1 MTKANA
7 VWQPPAE
14 VSREQCLADSRAV
27 LAMPDIPLKE
37 YEDLVRVEA
46 VGMEWDVGAQIYEP
60 EDSAKIVV
68 GADGRKA
75 GAYLLSG
82 GDGDFK
88 TMAPVARLLAG
99 KFGFKVAT
107 MTYPGRLCLDDPSR
121 NWPGDTIN
129 PDGAIRTPIWLTGEH
144 ITPDQYEVVKDGS
157 LRERYGTR
165 TVLHARPGTT
175 FWHRMAGWPAAFE
188 EGGKQVMARNLPD
201 GEYSIYVHGHSTGG
215 PFVFMLSQRV
225 PNVAGVMAVENSAF
239 GYINE
244 AKLAVQGSLGAIG
257 DYERR
262 VTETSRVDPFYE
274 LYVRTWRD
282 KARYIGPEKLGQ
294 DGPVALMRLPMVIEE
309 VMEAWDAAKDQ
320 PQFKCEYVV
329 STNIEPSL
337 EEGARVTAGRLG
349 LDEAG
354 TEALVEAIPELRA
367 GASGTRGQAGSAR
380 PVLRYQGQPRPQRR
394 ELQEPGDAHV
404 RPHGAGP
411 KDRAD
416 ALPGR
421 RPFLLDAGGGLA
433 AGGGAGRGQ
442 DLARCDNGRVFSA
455 CGRRRGVEAGHREFG
470 ADEPRLTLTLCD

>member
-1 MTKANA
+1 MTNADA
-7 VWQPPAE
+7 VWEPPAE
-14 VSREQCLADSRAV
+14 VSRAQCLADSGAV
-27 LAMPDIPLKE
+27 LALPDIPLKE
-37 YEDLVRVEA
+37 YEDLVRIQA
-46 VGMEWDVGAQIYEP
+46 VGMDWDIGAQIYEP
-60 EDSAKIVV
+60 EDPGKILV

-107 MTYPGRLCLDDPSR
+107 MTYPGRLYLDDPSR

-129 PDGAIRTPIWLTGEH
+129 PDGTIRTPTWLTGEH
-144 ITPDQYEVVKDGS
+144 ITPDQYEVIRDSS

-165 TVLHARPGTT
+165 TVLHAKPGTT
-175 FWHRMAGWPAAFE
+175 FWYRLAGWPAAFE

-225 PNVAGVMAVENSAF
+225 PNVAGVMAVENSSF

-257 DYERR
+257 DYERW
-262 VTETSRVDPFYE
+262 VTETSRLDPFYE

-282 KARYIGPEKLGQ
+282 KARYIGPERLGQ

-309 VMEAWDAAKDQ
+309 VMEAWDAARNQ
-320 PQFKCEYVV
+320 PQFKCEHVV

-337 EEGARVTAGRLG
+337 EEGARVSAGRLG
-349 LDEAG
+349 LDQRG
-354 TEALVEAIPELRA
+354 TETLVRQYLSY
-367 GASGTRGQAGSAR
+367 G
-380 PVLRYQGQPRPQRR
+380 R
-394 ELQEPGDAHV
+394 ELQGPEVKPVPPVLFCVTKDSRDHSADSYRSMVMPMFARMEPAPRTALIHFQAGVHSYWTPEAELPLGVAPGVAKTWHDAIT
-404 RPHGAGP
+404 GGY
-411 KDRAD
+411 
-416 ALPGR
+416 
-421 RPFLLDAGGGLA
+421 FLSGNGG
-433 AGGGAGRGQ
+433 
-442 DLARCDNGRVFSA
+442 NG
-455 CGRRRGVEAGHREFG
+455 
-470 ADEPRLTLTLCD
+470 